1 MLKLNGTPVTL
12 GNFPDGTL
20 LLKQGI
26 PGSENKAVID
36 WRYENDNELFA
47 LCCLTRHLQKYGI
60 AVSLLMPYIPN
71 ARMDRVKE
79 EEDVFT
85 LKYFAEIINNLSFE
99 SVTVLDPHSSVSE
112 ALIERIRIIRPDK
125 YIRDVVAKINSDGLM
140 MFYPDEGAM
149 KRYCTALNVPYAFG
163 VKNRYWKTGKI
174 LSLDLMGE
182 KDKLAGADV
191 LIVDDICSKGYTFFY
206 AAKALKEAGANKVY
220 LYVTHCEDNIL
231 NGEVLTSG
239 LIERV
244 YTTASICKVEH
255 EKVEVLPL

>member
-20 LLKQGI
+20 LLKQS
-26 PGSENKAVID
+26 PGSEMEAVID
-36 WRYENDNELFA
+36 WRYESDNELFA
-47 LCCLTRHLQKYGI
+47 LCCLTKHLQKFGI
-60 AVSLLMPYIPN
+60 KVSLFMPYIPN

-79 EEDVFT
+79 NEDVFT
-85 LKYFAEIINNLSFE
+85 LKYFAEIINSLSFT

-125 YIRDVVAKINSDGLM
+125 FIRDVVDKINSDGLL

-149 KRYCTALNVPYAFG
+149 KRYCTALNVPYTFG

-174 LSLDLMGE
+174 LSLDIMGE
-182 KDKLAGADV
+182 KDAINGSDI
-191 LIVDDICSKGYTFFY
+191 LIVDDICSKGYTFYF
-206 AAKALKEAGANKVY
+206 AAQALKKLGARNIY

-231 NGEVLTSG
+231 NGEVLTCG
-239 LIERV
+239 WIEKV
-244 YTTASICKVEH
+244 YTTNSICKVEH